1 MVGEEADD
9 GTYNK
14 VPLRAIVVYIY
25 SGDPKDI
32 LGENINVKGCENVEK
47 RNLKIINK
55 AYVLASLDK
64 DIGLF
69 SLSLYHIHILRNN
82 VIQTFLQG

>member
-14 VPLRAIVVYIY
+14 VPLRAIMVYIY

-47 RNLKIINK
+47 
-55 AYVLASLDK
+55 
-64 DIGLF
+64 
-69 SLSLYHIHILRNN
+69 
-82 VIQTFLQG
+82 